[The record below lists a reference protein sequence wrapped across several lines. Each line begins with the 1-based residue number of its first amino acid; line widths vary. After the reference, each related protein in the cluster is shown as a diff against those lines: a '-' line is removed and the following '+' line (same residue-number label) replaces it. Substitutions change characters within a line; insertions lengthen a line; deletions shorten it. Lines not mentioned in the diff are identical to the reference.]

1 MSIGQTRVTHQEYV
15 IKSPDANYVMYKINC
30 QKEWKATD
38 GQQKKMELKE
48 SGLIL
53 TKWRILI

>member
-1 MSIGQTRVTHQEYV
+1 
-15 IKSPDANYVMYKINC
+15 MYKINC

-53 TKWRILI
+53 TQWRTTLASIYIAMGPKYNMIYLSVK